1 MIVSGSVMA
10 GEFRVFVAAG
20 CVSSGF
26 TVAGWA
32 AAGFE
37 TLGLAAASLTVEGS
51 CSVRYI
57 VLTLMKPDNCQTCS
71 CQNRCGESGGFDH
84 AIPGRHDNQPIIR
97 INQYN

>member
-1 MIVSGSVMA
+1 MIVSGSVVA
-10 GEFRVFVAAG
+10 GEFRVFVVAG

-71 CQNRCGESGGFDH
+71 CQNRCGESVGSSMPFPADMT
-84 AIPGRHDNQPIIR
+84 
-97 INQYN
+97 INQL